1 MGEKIRC
8 SAVDDLFRGSLSLE
22 ALLRLAVMVIGV
34 LLTASVI
41 LLVLTLTILFRRNII
56 IRKL

>member
-1 MGEKIRC
+1 MVLLALAGGVPGWPESK
-8 SAVDDLFRGSLSLE
+8 E